1 MVVSRPVVID
11 EINLLSTQNVYFSTK
26 FHWIVAGPRQQ
37 PVMRWLRTSVRQS
50 VIRPVVTGV

>member
-11 EINLLSTQNVYFSTK
+11 VINLLSTQNVYFSTK

-37 PVMRWLRTSVRQS
+37 PDMRWLRTSVRQS
-50 VIRPVVTGV
+50 VIRPVVI